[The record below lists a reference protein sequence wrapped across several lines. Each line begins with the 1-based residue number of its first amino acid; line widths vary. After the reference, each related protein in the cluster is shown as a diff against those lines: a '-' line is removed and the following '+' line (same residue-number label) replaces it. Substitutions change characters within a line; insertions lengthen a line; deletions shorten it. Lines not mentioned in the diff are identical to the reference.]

1 MLKKILIVL
10 AGFVLVVAL
19 LGVVKFAQLKTL
31 SSQPHTMPASA
42 VTTTEARLATWRP
55 TLDEIATL
63 APVEG
68 VMLGADADG
77 IISRIAVEN
86 GASVKAGDLIL
97 EFDTTV
103 EKAQLNSAESKLAL
117 ARVDLKRSTELLA
130 KNTVSQ
136 SEFDQV
142 AAQLKQT
149 EADAGALRAQLE
161 KKIVRAP
168 FDGRVGIRLV
178 NVGQFVSRGSPLL
191 PLQKLNPMYVNFTI
205 PQRNL
210 PQVALDQTVDVKID
224 AFGDR
229 AFTGKITAINPE
241 VDASSRNLSVQATV
255 ENPGEV
261 LRAGMF
267 ARVEVQLPAST
278 PSIVLPATAVSY
290 ASYGDFVFIVEK
302 MKDKTGAEYLG
313 VRQQL
318 VKLGDTR
325 GDLVAIL
332 DGVKPGEQVVTSG
345 VFKLHNAAPVQVN
358 NDAQPTSSA
367 TPKPANT

>member
-1 MLKKILIVL
+1 MIKKILIVL
-10 AGFVLVVAL
+10 VGFIIVVAI
-19 LGVVKFAQLKTL
+19 LGAVKFAQIKTL
-31 SSQPHTMPASA
+31 SAQPHTMPASA
-42 VTTTEARLATWRP
+42 VTTVEAKQETWQP
-55 TLDEIATL
+55 SLNEIATL

-68 VMLGADADG
+68 VTLGADADG

-86 GASVKAGDLIL
+86 GAAVKAGDLLL

-117 ARVDLKRSTELLA
+117 ARLDLKRSTELLT
-130 KNTVSQ
+130 KNTISQ
-136 SEFDQV
+136 AELDQ
-142 AAQLKQT
+142 ATAQLNQT

-178 NVGQFVSRGSPLL
+178 NVGQFVSRGSSLM
-191 PLQKLNPMYVNFTI
+191 PLQKLNPMYVNFSI
-205 PQRNL
+205 PQQHL
-210 PQVALDQTVDVKID
+210 PQVALEQTVNMKVD
-224 AFGDR
+224 AFGEQV
-229 AFTGKITAINPE
+229 FPGKITAINPE
-241 VDASSRNLSVQATV
+241 VDSSSRNVSVQATV

-267 ARVEVQLPAST
+267 AHVEVQLPASA
-278 PSIVLPATAVSY
+278 PAIVVPATAISY
-290 ASYGDFVFIVEK
+290 ASYGNSVFIVEK
-302 MKDKTGAEYLG
+302 MKDKTGTEYLG
-313 VRQQL
+313 VRQQF

-325 GDLVAIL
+325 GDLVSIT
-332 DGVKPGEQVVTSG
+332 DGVKPGEHVVTSG

-367 TPKPANT
+367 SPKPANT